1 MNRRLQH
8 LRWLM
13 LVGLV
18 SLSIQ
23 GFPQTTDTAK
33 AGEVEELRQMVRE
46 LSARVAALEGQER
59 QRHPQTL
66 SDGTSA
72 SRAATTEDA
81 VTAVSAPPT
90 ALAKPPATAP
100 APPEAS
106 QSLPLPA
113 LLPGG
118 ATLNYY
124 VDGYY
129 DYDFNHP
136 LGRVQY
142 LRAYDVLSNG
152 FSINQTGIVLA
163 LDPNVAEGRRY
174 GVRLDLQFGQATD
187 TLQGNPANEPR
198 PDIYRNIFQAYG
210 TYVFPLGKGLTVDVG
225 KWSSS
230 IGIEGNYTKDQMNY
244 SRSYFFD
251 YLPFYH
257 AGVRANYKINDK
269 VAVNYWLVNGTQ
281 QSEPTNS
288 YKDELFGFVLQPKT
302 NLSWTMNYYVG
313 QDHPD
318 SLHATDCGS
327 APIQPGLCLTPVSPA
342 PDGKQHIFDSY
353 ATWNVTPKT
362 TLALEGDYVISRL
375 WANGAPGQSS
385 APGHVAGG
393 AAYARYQWTKR
404 NALAGRTEYL
414 SDRDGL
420 YSGTSQALK
429 EFTGTYEFK
438 VADGLLTRLEYRR
451 DWSNVPF
458 FLTDKIGV
466 LSSHQDTLTVG
477 MVWWYGGRTGAW

>member
-33 AGEVEELRQMVRE
+33 EGEVEELRQMVRE

-225 KWSSS
+225 K
-230 IGIEGNYTKDQMNY
+230 
-244 SRSYFFD
+244 
-251 YLPFYH
+251 
-257 AGVRANYKINDK
+257 
-269 VAVNYWLVNGTQ
+269 
-281 QSEPTNS
+281 
-288 YKDELFGFVLQPKT
+288 
-302 NLSWTMNYYVG
+302 
-313 QDHPD
+313 
-318 SLHATDCGS
+318 
-327 APIQPGLCLTPVSPA
+327 CLA
-342 PDGKQHIFDSY
+342 
-353 ATWNVTPKT
+353 
-362 TLALEGDYVISRL
+362 
-375 WANGAPGQSS
+375 
-385 APGHVAGG
+385 
-393 AAYARYQWTKR
+393 
-404 NALAGRTEYL
+404 
-414 SDRDGL
+414 
-420 YSGTSQALK
+420 
-429 EFTGTYEFK
+429 
-438 VADGLLTRLEYRR
+438 RLESKGTTRR
-451 DWSNVPF
+451 
-458 FLTDKIGV
+458 T
-466 LSSHQDTLTVG
+466 
-477 MVWWYGGRTGAW
+477 R